1 MKDDK
6 YIRVRINLWDRKKM
20 VQYLEKQAH
29 DGWLFCGFDKKGWRF
44 RPIEPQAVHF
54 TVSYFAGF
62 REDDFD
68 AGQRL
73 VEFRE
78 YCAHDG
84 WLLAGAYEEV
94 QVFYNLN
101 KEPIPIHTD
110 PHIEVETMHTIALR
124 KLKPQFLRFAAF
136 TACLL
141 AFALYAY
148 HSDPVRFFLH
158 APLFLAMLAYGGSF
172 LVYLLR
178 VAEEFLWLYQAKRY
192 AATHEEYPHDLKHLR
207 ISTFVGAMI
216 AVALFGT
223 LLWHLGAARMLFM
236 CAVVAV
242 LVTMVYLIVRWID
255 RLPLSQRKS
264 EVIGAV
270 AIVVVLFLMLSVFGI
285 IQRVT
290 GMEGDLYVPLGSTW
304 AKYEETPPLD
314 IEAYYGD
321 DLENLFYSSFVEE
334 SPFLAKYSARMY
346 ADRGEDWLELSYDI
360 LEVKWDALYDL
371 CVEEYLMPH
380 GMGSLAAIDA
390 AAWGAEEVYCRGAD
404 PGHANLW
411 LLCYENRIVVLVVNE
426 DPTPEQMALV
436 GKILGNEQKFENNE
450 NK

>member
-1 MKDDK
+1 MKDEK

-20 VQYLEKQAH
+20 VQYLEKQAR
-29 DGWLFCGFDKKGWRF
+29 DGWLFCGFDEKRWRF
-44 RPIEPQAVHF
+44 RPIEPQEVHF
-54 TVSYFAGF
+54 AVSYFAGF

-84 WLLAGAYEEV
+84 WVLAGAYEEI
-94 QVFYNLN
+94 QVFYNMN
-101 KEPIPIHTD
+101 ENPVPIDTD
-110 PHIEVETMHTIALR
+110 SRIEVETMHTIALR
-124 KLKPQFLRFAAF
+124 KLKPQFLRFAAL
-136 TACLL
+136 TAFFLV
-141 AFALYAY
+141 FALYAY

-158 APLFLAMLAYGGSF
+158 APLFLALLAYGGSF

-178 VAEEFLWLYQAKRY
+178 VAEEFLWFYQAKRY

-207 ISTFVGAMI
+207 ISTFVGAFI
-216 AVALFGT
+216 ALV
-223 LLWHLGAARMLFM
+223 LLEMLLRHLGLVNMLWLIGS
-236 CAVVAV
+236 V
-242 LVTMVYLIVRWID
+242 LTLIALVLLVIRWSES
-255 RLPLSQRKS
+255 LPLSKVKS
-264 EVIGAV
+264 DMICAASLIAVIILVPMVLSKVMMAV
-270 AIVVVLFLMLSVFGI
+270 GV
-285 IQRVT
+285 
-290 GMEGDLYVPLGSTW
+290 EGDLYVPLGSTW

-314 IEAYYGD
+314 IEAYYGEG
-321 DLENLFYSSFVEE
+321 LEDLFYTSFVEE
-334 SPFLAKYSARMY
+334 TPFLAKYDARMT

-371 CVEEYLMPH
+371 CVEEYLMTH

-390 AAWGAEEVYCRGAD
+390 APWGAEEVYCRGAD

-426 DPTPEQMALV
+426 EPTPEQMALI
-436 GKILGNEQKFENNE
+436 GERLGNEQKFENNE